1 MTEIDVDLRRVP
13 AQRVATLTRRAPGF
27 GSQQIGPVVGPM
39 FPEAAALLG
48 DVPTGPAVA
57 LYRSEEGGDGVVVTA
72 GFEIGDDVGPVPG
85 LELHVLPELERA
97 AVAEHRGAM
106 DVIDRSWEAL
116 AAAVRARGE
125 TLAGPARE
133 VYLTPPDR
141 PQEEWV
147 TRLIQPLA

>member
-1 MTEIDVDLRRVP
+1 MPDIDLEIRRVP
-13 AQRVATLTRRAPGF
+13 AQRVATLTRHAPGF

-57 LYRSEEGGDGVVVTA
+57 LYRSEETGDGVVVTA
-72 GFEIGDDVGPVPG
+72 GFEVGDDVGPVPG

-97 AVAEHRGAM
+97 AVAEHHGAM

-116 AAAVRARGE
+116 AAALRA
-125 TLAGPARE
+125 LAGPARE

-147 TRLIQPLA
+147 TRLIQPVARPR